1 MATRLISQDWVY
13 GVQDVSMTETW
24 VVTNVTTAAAAAAS
38 VGYTPGNTAAVVQS
52 PYHSINGI
60 CRSVSVKSVADSVGK
75 VWEVTASFGT
85 EQSESAYT
93 AFSSDISGAY
103 VDAWRTAS
111 IPSGGTP
118 SGDDIGGTKIDSAGE
133 PVSRFIWQT
142 NMQITRR
149 YGSSGISAAMSSA
162 WSALGKRN
170 SGSFEGAA
178 GGQLLFK
185 GFKVQSIGKCRWE
198 IAYDFVGDEW
208 YHLRQVPKRETDG
221 RVQLSN
227 SSDNP
232 QALLVRW
239 FQPFTATDN
248 FSTLVGSGY
257 SVCSD

>member
-1 MATRLISQDWVY
+1 MAASLISQDWVY

-24 VVTNVTTAAAAAAS
+24 VVTNVTTAAAAAAA
-38 VGYTPGNTAAVVQS
+38 VGYTPGNTAATVSS
-52 PYHSINGI
+52 PYHSVNGI

-103 VDAWRTAS
+103 VDAWRTTS

-118 SGDDIGGTKIDSAGE
+118 TEDDIGGTGIDSAGE

-149 YGSSGISAAMSSA
+149 YGSGGITAAMNNA
-162 WSALGKRN
+162 WAGLGKRN
-170 SGSFEGAA
+170 SGTFEGAA
-178 GGQLLFK
+178 SGQLLFK

-198 IAYDFVGDEW
+198 ISYDFVGDEW

-227 SSDNP
+227 STDNP
-232 QALLVRW
+232 KALFVRW
-239 FQPFTATDN
+239 YQPFVNTTS
-248 FSTLVGSGY
+248 FSSLVGSSY
-257 SVCSD
+257 SVCAD